1 MQVATVV
8 GVFADRERAERA
20 VKGMRD
26 RGFSE
31 NEISIVA
38 KQEGGQ
44 VRKMDVE
51 AASEEFGGPRAAGRG
66 GRGRAGGPADAEAG
80 EDLGVGMGM
89 DVGEATGGT
98 AWGGALGGV
107 AGLLAGVGALAIPGI
122 GPIVAAGPLAATL
135 SGAVAGGISGG
146 LLDLGIPDAEGRQ
159 YEEDVKQGKILSV
172 IEASDAK
179 IDDAATILRQH
190 GAQDVK
196 TFQKKGEPTGAY

>member
-1 MQVATVV
+1 MAIVV
-8 GVFADRERAERA
+8 GLFADRERAERA
-20 VKGMRD
+20 VKAMRD

-38 KQEGGQ
+38 KQDGGQ
-44 VRKMDVE
+44 VKKTDVE
-51 AASEEFGGPRAAGRG
+51 AASEEFGSAPGRAGRG
-66 GRGRAGGPADAEAG
+66 RTDRAADAEAG
-80 EDLGVGMGM
+80 EDMGVGMDM
-89 DVGEATGGT
+89 NLGEATGGT
-98 AWGGALGGV
+98 AWGSALGGV

-135 SGAVAGGISGG
+135 SGALAGGIAGG

-159 YEEDVKQGKILSV
+159 YEEEVKKGKILAV
-172 IEASDAK
+172 IESSDAK

-196 TFQKKGEPTGAY
+196 TFQKKGQGIGAH